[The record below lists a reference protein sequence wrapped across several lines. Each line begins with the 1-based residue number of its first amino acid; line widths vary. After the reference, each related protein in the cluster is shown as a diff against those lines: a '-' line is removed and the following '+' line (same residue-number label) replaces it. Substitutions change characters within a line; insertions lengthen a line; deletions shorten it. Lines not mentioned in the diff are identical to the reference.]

1 MPGQIITISGVD
13 GSGKSSV
20 IELLQQHLEKRDI
33 KSRYVWL
40 RYNHYF
46 TKILLAFCRYTG
58 FTKYEYFENS
68 RVVYHNF
75 YKSSI
80 VSWLFVLL
88 TFIDTLVASFF
99 LVYVPRLFSN
109 KIIIC
114 DRWIFDIMVDLEVD
128 TRIDFS
134 KNKLITKIFKLLIPN
149 SCQYF
154 LVFRDIDKVR
164 YTRDESMNDDN
175 FPIRCKLYSIHSTD
189 PLITCLDNNGTL
201 EDTVNQIVKKIKFS
215 Q

>member
-20 IELLQQHLEKRDI
+20 IELLQQHLENRNV

-40 RYNHYF
+40 RYNHYL
-46 TKILLAFCRYTG
+46 TKFLLAFCRFAG

-88 TFIDTLVASFF
+88 TFIDTLMISFF
-99 LVYVPRLFSN
+99 LVYIPRLFLN
-109 KIIIC
+109 KTIIC

-128 TRIDFS
+128 TRINFS
-134 KNKLITKIFKLLIPN
+134 KDKFISKIFKLLIPN
-149 SCQYF
+149 DCQYF
-154 LVFRDIDKVR
+154 VLFRDIDKVR
-164 YTRDESMNDDN
+164 STRDESMNDAN
-175 FPIRCKLYSIHSTD
+175 FPIRCKLYSTHSTD
-189 PLITCLDNNGTL
+189 PLINCLDNNGTL
-201 EDTVNQIVKKIKFS
+201 EDTVDQIIKII
-215 Q
+215 